1 MNHVM
6 YADDICLMAAV
17 ALQELIDIC
26 YDFSV
31 QNDLSFIFSNM
42 YCMVFKPYMALNCI
56 SCHVP
61 DYIWTTNYCSI
72 LMRFHI

>member
-6 YADDICLMAAV
+6 YADDICLMAPSPA

-31 QNDLSFIFSNM
+31 QNNLSFNFSRS
-42 YCMVFKPYMALNCI
+42 YCMVFKLNRI
-56 SCHVP
+56 ICHVP
-61 DYIWTTNYCSI
+61 DYIWTTNY
-72 LMRFHI
+72 